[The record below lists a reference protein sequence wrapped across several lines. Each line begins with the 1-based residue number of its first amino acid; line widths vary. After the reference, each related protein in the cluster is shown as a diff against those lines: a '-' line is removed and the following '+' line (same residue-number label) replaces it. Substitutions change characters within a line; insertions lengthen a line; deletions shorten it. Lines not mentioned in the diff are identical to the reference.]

1 MSSIRLRL
9 IMAFTGVLLIVV
21 LLMGVITVLV
31 VKSGMQATA
40 FDNLKLRAQSEARV
54 IQKTVEGEVEY
65 MIALANHPVLLD
77 ESLSKEERVATLDQ
91 ELKGSGYLAFALVD
105 LDGTSSAKDDKGEFI
120 NVAERKYFTD
130 AVNGKATMSDVTIS
144 KATNS
149 PVVIVATPVYE
160 NGKVKQVLYGR
171 LDGSFL
177 CDLADNLVT
186 GKTGYGY
193 VVNSLG
199 VVNGHVNRELVNTQ
213 FNLIEAVKDNPE
225 NQELSDL
232 MKNEMVKR
240 VVGSGTYD
248 FEGSNRSVAYAP
260 IENTDWI
267 AVVGMQTSEIVENSN
282 KIALILVLVAILSVI
297 IAGID
302 ILIVSSSIAKPIIAV
317 TKDIQ
322 RQAELDF
329 TGSENSVS
337 KKYKNRYDEIGIMI
351 KALHI
356 MEDNIKDFIIG
367 TNQTAQTVSSSALD
381 LMEMTD
387 QSAMAIEELS
397 KTINE
402 IALGASDQAKNT
414 EETAENIDQMGVL
427 LEEEVYKIEELNAA
441 VSTIHNEKEEGLK
454 NIEVLVDQT
463 SKNNRASDAIYE
475 AILSNNES
483 TQKIE
488 SASAMIQNIADQTN
502 LLALNAAIEA
512 ARAGEAGRGFA
523 VVADEI
529 RQLAEQSNNFTSEI
543 ISVIEELKSKSKSAV
558 SAVGEV
564 RIIVNEQTDSVKAT
578 EDRFYSIAQA
588 IDAIKRV
595 IDELNLSSAQ
605 MTKSKNAVIDI
616 IQNLSAISEE
626 NAAGTQ
632 EAAASM
638 EEQNATIVEVSG
650 SADRL
655 SSAAKELEAIIAK
668 FKV

>member
-1 MSSIRLRL
+1 
-9 IMAFTGVLLIVV
+9 
-21 LLMGVITVLV
+21 
-31 VKSGMQATA
+31 
-40 FDNLKLRAQSEARV
+40 
-54 IQKTVEGEVEY
+54 
-65 MIALANHPVLLD
+65 
-77 ESLSKEERVATLDQ
+77 
-91 ELKGSGYLAFALVD
+91 
-105 LDGTSSAKDDKGEFI
+105 
-120 NVAERKYFTD
+120 
-130 AVNGKATMSDVTIS
+130 
-144 KATNS
+144 
-149 PVVIVATPVYE
+149 
-160 NGKVKQVLYGR
+160 
-171 LDGSFL
+171 
-177 CDLADNLVT
+177 
-186 GKTGYGY
+186 
-193 VVNSLG
+193 
-199 VVNGHVNRELVNTQ
+199 
-213 FNLIEAVKDNPE
+213 
-225 NQELSDL
+225 
-232 MKNEMVKR
+232 
-240 VVGSGTYD
+240 
-248 FEGSNRSVAYAP
+248 
-260 IENTDWI
+260 
-267 AVVGMQTSEIVENSN
+267 
-282 KIALILVLVAILSVI
+282 
-297 IAGID
+297 
-302 ILIVSSSIAKPIIAV
+302 
-317 TKDIQ
+317 
-322 RQAELDF
+322 
-329 TGSENSVS
+329 
-337 KKYKNRYDEIGIMI
+337 
-351 KALHI
+351 
-356 MEDNIKDFIIG
+356 
-367 TNQTAQTVSSSALD
+367 
-381 LMEMTD
+381 
-387 QSAMAIEELS
+387 
-397 KTINE
+397 
-402 IALGASDQAKNT
+402 
-414 EETAENIDQMGVL
+414 MGVL